1 MECRKPETLGYEIRT
16 KAEAM
21 ATKFEK
27 WVVAGPSVSFTACL
41 TQQKSAWFS
50 HSFSTSDITKDKLV
64 GIVKGLL
71 KTTFGLAF
79 LMQLRKTETE
89 TLVACIRGR
98 VERAG
103 KWIVNV
109 S

>member
-27 WVVAGPSVSFTACL
+27 WVVAGPSVSFTTCL

-71 KTTFGLAF
+71 KINFSRDF
-79 LMQLRKTETE
+79 LLQLRKTEIE
-89 TLVACIRGR
+89 TLVAYIRGR
-98 VERAG
+98 VEQAG
-103 KWIVNV
+103 KWIVNI